1 MELYHAIMEA
11 MSSPQTRHAAM
22 VHLPIAMS
30 MIGPVVLLSLLVKGK
45 SAGAFRWLAVVFFV
59 VATVSAVMAERSG
72 HAAADASTLDVGI
85 ELSEAAADTLSEHRE
100 MAERVVWLF
109 AATAVL
115 TLVSMVPMK
124 FMRVATTLLA
134 LGLSIYTFAWV
145 AATAHYGGELVYEH
159 GVGVPATE
167 HNLPM
172 SDEQEQGPATMPS
185 TQEQAPDENAAP
197 PPDSKTQQQQSAQPS
212 APESAHRDSSK
223 KGAVKTRRP
232 APL

>member
-1 MELYHAIMEA
+1 MELLNAILES
-11 MSSPQTRHAAM
+11 MSIPQTRHAAM

-59 VATVSAVMAERSG
+59 VATVSSVMAERSG
-72 HAAADASTLDVGI
+72 HAAADASTLDVDLA
-85 ELSEAAADTLSEHRE
+85 LSDAAADTLDEHRE

-124 FMRVATTLLA
+124 LLRVATTLLA
-134 LGLSIYTFAWV
+134 LGLSIFTLGWV

-167 HNLPM
+167 NNLP
-172 SDEQEQGPATMPS
+172 DDTKLEQPQTMPS
-185 TQEQAPDENAAP
+185 SQDQSPDENAAP
-197 PPDSKTQQQQSAQPS
+197 EPDSKTQQQQSAQPS
-212 APESAHRDSSK
+212 SPEAAHRDSSK
-223 KGAVKTRRP
+223 KGEVKTRRA